1 LKQKKLKNFLLQ
13 ELGVILTINLFFI
26 YKQMKIIARQWDN
39 GKAVSQLIDFV
50 SNELKAEGLDET
62 QYNLEKAIEVKNAQK
77 GMFETK
83 ANEVMNTW

>member
-1 LKQKKLKNFLLQ
+1 
-13 ELGVILTINLFFI
+13 
-26 YKQMKIIARQWDN
+26 
-39 GKAVSQLIDFV
+39 LIDFV

-83 ANEVMNTW
+83 ANEVMNT